1 MKFSAKQVQ
10 EIMQVLRNVAEV
22 DPTDEIANAASQIA
36 YELETVKLPLAYD
49 DLNEKRMLGA
59 ASYDDLNEKRQKVI
73 RYAFSKRDQY
83 VREPGARHATD
94 LKKVEK
100 PRKKLLKKVVIE

>member
-1 MKFSAKQVQ
+1 MKFNAKQVQ

-49 DLNEKRMLGA
+49 DLNEKR
-59 ASYDDLNEKRQKVI
+59 QKVI
-73 RYAFSKRDQY
+73 RYAFSKRKQY
-83 VREPGARHATD
+83 VREAGARHAVD
-94 LKKVEK
+94 LQRVEK
-100 PRKKLLKKVVIE
+100 PRKTLKRKVAID

>member
-49 DLNEKRMLGA
+49 DLNEKR
-59 ASYDDLNEKRQKVI
+59 QKVI

-100 PRKKLLKKVVIE
+100 PRKKLQRKVVID

>member
-1 MKFSAKQVQ
+1 MKFTAKQVQ

-36 YELETVKLPLAYD
+36 YELETVKLPLHF
-49 DLNEKRMLGA
+49 
-59 ASYDDLNEKRQKVI
+59 DDLNEKRQKVI

-100 PRKKLLKKVVIE
+100 PRKKLRKKVVID

>member
-1 MKFSAKQVQ
+1 MKFNAKQVQ

-49 DLNEKRMLGA
+49 DLNEKR
-59 ASYDDLNEKRQKVI
+59 QKVI
-73 RYAFSKRDQY
+73 RYAFSKRKQY
-83 VREPGARHATD
+83 VRLAGARHAVD
-94 LKKVEK
+94 LQRVEK
-100 PRKKLLKKVVIE
+100 PRKTLKRKVAID

>member
-1 MKFSAKQVQ
+1 MKFTAKQVQ

-49 DLNEKRMLGA
+49 DLNT
-59 ASYDDLNEKRQKVI
+59 KRQQVI
-73 RYAFSKRDQY
+73 RYAFSKRKQY
-83 VREPGARHATD
+83 VRAAGARHAVD
-94 LKKVEK
+94 LQRVEK
-100 PRKKLLKKVVIE
+100 PRKTLKKRLTAE